1 MTDPEVGMPTVVE
14 DHYTEF
20 LNEQR
25 KREEVWSSNRRA
37 NAAKKTNFA
46 SGESESSLSEVDILK
61 EKLQSKSRECAL
73 LQRQVLDHENICKVS
88 TKTL

>member
-1 MTDPEVGMPTVVE
+1 MPTVVE
-14 DHYTEF
+14 DPYTEF

-37 NAAKKTNFA
+37 NATKKTNFA
-46 SGESESSLSEVDILK
+46 SGESESSASEVDILK
-61 EKLQSKSRECAL
+61 EKLQSKSQECAL

-88 TKTL
+88 SKTL

>member
-1 MTDPEVGMPTVVE
+1 MPTVVE
-14 DHYTEF
+14 DHYTAF

-46 SGESESSLSEVDILK
+46 SGESESSASEVDILK